1 MSYAIRITFAEHGL
15 RYSTG
20 QVYSCGELRAF
31 LLIGSGSGSD
41 SIYSPHHA
49 GNEIIALAEQIKAER
64 AIMAME
70 KL

>member
-1 MSYAIRITFAEHGL
+1 MTYTTRITFAEHGL

-20 QVYSCGELRAF
+20 QVYTCGELRAF
-31 LLIGSGSGSD
+31 LLIGGGSATD
-41 SIYSPHHA
+41 SIYSPHQA

-70 KL
+70 KP